1 MQKLEGKVAVVTGAA
16 SGIGKA
22 LSERLASAG
31 MKVVLADIEPEALG
45 AATAELE
52 RRGFEVTGVTTD
64 VSDPSAVD
72 ALAASTLDA
81 YGAVHVLCNNAGVL
95 ASSELVRPRVPLW
108 EHSLS
113 SWEWTFGV
121 NFWGVLHGIRTFV
134 PLMLR
139 QQQEGHIVNTASY
152 AGLISTPGL
161 AIYGASK
168 HAVVRISEALH
179 LQLAELDSPL
189 RVSVLC
195 PEGVHSRLAG
205 ATRNRPAHLRG
216 HAEDELDPGA
226 QAELEQAFRERAG
239 DDAMAPEEVADRVL
253 DAIRGEQFYI
263 LPHENTA
270 AIRRRM
276 DAILERRNP
285 EPPPAR

>member
-1 MQKLEGKVAVVTGAA
+1 MHKLEGKVAVVTGAA

-52 RRGFEVTGVTTD
+52 RRGFEVTGVPTD

-95 ASSELVRPRVPLW
+95 ASSELVQPRVPLW

-205 ATRNRPAHLRG
+205 ATRNRPAHLRE

-263 LPHENTA
+263 LPHENTT

>member
-1 MQKLEGKVAVVTGAA
+1 
-16 SGIGKA
+16 
-22 LSERLASAG
+22 
-31 MKVVLADIEPEALG
+31 
-45 AATAELE
+45 
-52 RRGFEVTGVTTD
+52 
-64 VSDPSAVD
+64 
-72 ALAASTLDA
+72 
-81 YGAVHVLCNNAGVL
+81 
-95 ASSELVRPRVPLW
+95 
-108 EHSLS
+108 
-113 SWEWTFGV
+113 
-121 NFWGVLHGIRTFV
+121 
-134 PLMLR
+134 
-139 QQQEGHIVNTASY
+139 VNTASY